1 MVAGPWWHSWSLRTS
16 VSLFNPRSIIPL
28 KGASREFPGGPVI
41 EILPSNAGS
50 SGSVPGRG
58 TEIPCAAEQLSPHAP
73 ATEPT
78 CPGTR
83 VPQLRT
89 DAARDK

>member
-1 MVAGPWWHSWSLRTS
+1 M
-16 VSLFNPRSIIPL
+16 
-28 KGASREFPGGPVI
+28 I
-41 EILPSNAGS
+41 EILLSNAGS

-58 TEIPCAAEQLSPHAP
+58 TEIPCAAEQLSPHTT

-78 CPGTR
+78 RPGTCM
-83 VPQLRT
+83 PQLRA

>member
-58 TEIPCAAEQLSPHAP
+58 TEILQAVAWPKNKQKKVTL
-73 ATEPT
+73 
-78 CPGTR
+78 
-83 VPQLRT
+83 
-89 DAARDK
+89 